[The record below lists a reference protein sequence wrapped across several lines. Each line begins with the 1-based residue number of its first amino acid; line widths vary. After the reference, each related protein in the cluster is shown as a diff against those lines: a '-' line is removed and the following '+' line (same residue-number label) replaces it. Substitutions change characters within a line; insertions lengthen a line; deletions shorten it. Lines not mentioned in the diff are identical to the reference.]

1 MIVLHLAVD
10 VPLDVP
16 LTLAG
21 QNFFLLYLACV
32 TVFVK
37 IVPDPRERA
46 FALLAL
52 VGLLAFA
59 GAFGWS
65 LLYPLPLFTLPYAA
79 RQGRVVHFGRS
90 G

>member
-1 MIVLHLAVD
+1 M
-10 VPLDVP
+10 PLDVL

-37 IVPDPRERA
+37 IVPDPCERA
-46 FALLAL
+46 FALLTL
-52 VGLLAFA
+52 VGVLTFA

-65 LLYPLPLFTLPYAA
+65 LLYPLAPFTLPYAA
-79 RQGRVVHFGRS
+79 RQGGVVHFGRS